1 MAETDI
7 FQIEEK
13 YKDMTDE
20 NLINEATTNQNNMAL
35 ECLME
40 RYKDIVNMKASKFFM
55 VGSEKDDIVQ
65 EGYIGLYKAVKSFDK
80 EKQNSF
86 KTFATICIERQL
98 ITAVK
103 NSNRQKHM
111 PLNSSVSLNAAAFDE
126 DENGETSVIEV
137 LDTKRG
143 DVFIFANRNISKVTK
158 VSEELYIDVPLSYED
173 QIIKQE
179 KILNEACKQ
188 IQKLDNVAEA
198 KYIGLN
204 EFASSALV
212 SSPAVKSGTA
222 PAAASCFSKDSTVM
236 GSAFSI

>member
-7 FQIEEK
+7 FQLVEK

-20 NLINEATTNQNNMAL
+20 NLINEAIKNENNTAL

-40 RYKDIVNMKASKFFM
+40 RYKDIVNMKASKYFM
-55 VGSEKDDIVQ
+55 VGSEKDDIIQ

-126 DENGETSVIEV
+126 DENGETTVIEV
-137 LDTKRG
+137 LDTKKGAEDPLEIITRREYFDSVEKNINNNLSDFEKDVLNLYKNG
-143 DVFIFANRNISKVTK
+143 YSYVFIADKLKTK
-158 VSEELYIDVPLSYED
+158 VKSVDTAI
-173 QIIKQE
+173 QRIKKKAA
-179 KILNEACKQ
+179 KIKKQLEA
-188 IQKLDNVAEA
+188 N
-198 KYIGLN
+198 
-204 EFASSALV
+204 
-212 SSPAVKSGTA
+212 
-222 PAAASCFSKDSTVM
+222 
-236 GSAFSI
+236 